1 MAWGEGHRGG
11 ERLSVLAHPK
21 IVRGYAQ
28 FSRASWASCCLR
40 RWGKCLLPSTCC
52 PLCSSRRRPSAKA
65 VRAPSPPRFLLAGER
80 ATLWVSEHLPDTFSA
95 PQPPLSIRAP
105 PNRTDSCARR
115 SSRRLP
121 LRAAFSQAF
130 STGTNRRVFFVLQG
144 WQRRWGG
151 CPENLET
158 SQGREGPYRRTCVGP
173 LGDAGDRHGVM
184 EPMSR
189 FPTLL
194 GRWWKEGVQR

>member
-105 PNRTDSCARR
+105 PNRTDSCAHR

-130 STGTNRRVFFVLQG
+130 STGTNRRGFFRAAGVA
-144 WQRRWGG
+144 
-151 CPENLET
+151 T
-158 SQGREGPYRRTCVGP
+158 P
-173 LGDAGDRHGVM
+173 LGGVPRKSGDLPGSGGSLPEDVRG
-184 EPMSR
+184 P
-189 FPTLL
+189 P
-194 GRWWKEGVQR
+194 W